1 MPANVTY
8 EWHPQQITL
17 IAMRHTERLAER
29 KAIEM
34 VAVADPPVD
43 TGFLKA
49 SGYVNSSSG
58 YSTFERRRDDGL
70 YLSRRTGKLVKR
82 TGVAAPEPA
91 PKHGAIAGWSASYTI
106 YVEERTSFIY
116 RALLIVGS
124 RK

>member
-1 MPANVTY
+1 MPANITY
-8 EWHPQQITL
+8 EWTPRAITAT
-17 IAMRHTERLAER
+17 AMRHTERLAER
-29 KAIEM
+29 KAAEV

-58 YSTFERRRDDGL
+58 YSTFERRRDDG
-70 YLSRRTGKLVKR
+70 YYTSRRTGKLVKR
-82 TGVAAPEPA
+82 TGVAAPEA
-91 PKHGAIAGWSASYTI
+91 PPEHGAIAGWSAAYTI
-106 YVEERTSFIY
+106 YVEERTGFIY